1 MKFRLLV
8 QSACFVLLLF
18 FVAID
23 GNSQQLQTFT
33 IGIVTDGPMMTQPEI
48 VNIFK
53 QEIVNIAEEE
63 FTVSFPEEMIRQADN
78 TVAGV
83 NREIDFLLASGEIDL
98 ILALGPIGTAEALK
112 RRGLT
117 RPIVGTLVLDAGLV
131 KAPREDGGS
140 GVANLTYLDMQ
151 TSLGRDLDQFRKL
164 VSFKSLCILLD
175 ERDMNALP
183 EIDKFVRNIANEN
196 TIDVQLVPV
205 KESADETLANI
216 PAEIDAVF
224 VSPLW
229 RLSDD
234 EFGRLSQGLIERK
247 LPSFTMWDRRYVE
260 QGIFAGNM
268 QGNLLE
274 HIARRISV
282 TVQEILLGED
292 AATIPVAFSRGDR
305 LSINMETARAIDMY
319 PSLAIMTGADLIN
332 EKRKDISRR
341 LNLGQAVQEALHENL
356 DLAIAERQV
365 MAGEYS
371 VKEVRS
377 ILLPQ
382 VGIGAGGRVIDDDR
396 ARVGGGMNPEK
407 AWVGSATAS
416 QLIYSERGWSD
427 YRVEQFRQEGRGY
440 DRDSVRLDIMYESS
454 VAYLDTLRKK
464 SIEQIQKDNMR
475 LTQANLERAQIRL
488 DTGVAGPDELYRWQT
503 QFANDRQVVLRAESD
518 SLDAMQNLNRIL
530 HRPVAEEF
538 ILNETD
544 LSDPL
549 LMDSDKLFYYLMS
562 KPYFLTNFRTFAVSK
577 GLAAS
582 PELKLIA
589 SQVQAQERI
598 LTGSKREFW
607 LPTFSIEGDVDQLF
621 SDSGEGQRDKE
632 LTGLDDTDW
641 ALGVYARLPLIE
653 GGRKIATLKKSK
665 EDLSRLQLTRTT
677 TEERITQS
685 IQAAVNSIRASYP
698 SISLSREAAEAAN
711 RNLLLVTDSYVQG
724 IKSIIDLLDA
734 QSQSLTSELDAANAA
749 YNFLIDQMGLQ
760 RAMGFFITFMP
771 EEQKK
776 PWQDELKAA
785 IH

>member
-1 MKFRLLV
+1 MKFRLAIHPV
-8 QSACFVLLLF
+8 CFALLLF
-18 FVAID
+18 FTAID
-23 GNSQQLQTFT
+23 GYCQQQPAFT
-33 IGIVTDGPMMTQPEI
+33 IGIVTDGPIMTKPEI
-48 VNIFK
+48 TNIFK
-53 QEIVNIAEEE
+53 QEIENIAEEE
-63 FTVSFPEEMIRQADN
+63 FTVSFPEEMTRQADN

-83 NREIDFLLASGEIDL
+83 NREIDFLLASGEVDL
-98 ILALGPIGTAEALK
+98 ILALGPIATSEALK

-117 RPIVGTLVLDAGLV
+117 RPIVGTMVLDAGLV

-140 GVANLTYLDMQ
+140 GVTNLTYLDMQ
-151 TSLGRDLDQFRKL
+151 TPLGSELEQFRKL
-164 VSFKSLCILLD
+164 VPFKSLGILID
-175 ERDMNALP
+175 ERDMNAVP
-183 EIDKFVRNIANEN
+183 EIGKFVRNIANEN
-196 TIDVQLVPV
+196 TIDVLLVPV
-205 KESADETLANI
+205 KESADEALANI
-216 PAEIDAVF
+216 PVEIDAVF

-268 QGNLLE
+268 QRNLLD
-274 HIARRISV
+274 HVARRISV
-282 TVQEILLGED
+282 TIQEILLGED

-305 LSINMETARAIDMY
+305 LSVNMETARAIDIY

-365 MAGEYS
+365 MAGKYS
-371 VKEVRS
+371 VNEVRS
-377 ILLPQ
+377 VLLPQ

-396 ARVGGGMNPEK
+396 ARLGSGMNPEK
-407 AWVGSATAS
+407 AWIGSATAS
-416 QLIYSERGWSD
+416 QLIYSEKGWTD
-427 YRVEQFRQEGRGY
+427 YKVEQFRQEGRGY
-440 DRDSVRLDIMYESS
+440 DRDSVRLDIMFESS
-454 VAYLDTLRKK
+454 VAYLDTLRIK
-464 SIEQIQKDNMR
+464 SIEHIQKDNMR

-530 HRPVAEEF
+530 NRPVAEEF
-538 ILNETD
+538 VLEETD

-632 LTGLDDTDW
+632 LTGLDNTDW

-665 EDLSRLQLTRTT
+665 EDLSRLQLTRTN
-677 TEERITQS
+677 TEERITQAVLAS
-685 IQAAVNSIRASYP
+685 VNSIRASYP
-698 SISLSREAAEAAN
+698 AISLSREAAEAAK
-711 RNLLLVTDSYVQG
+711 RNLQLVTDSYVQG

-734 QSQSLTSELDAANAA
+734 QSQSLISELDAANAA

-771 EEQKK
+771 EEQKI
-776 PWQDELKAA
+776 PWQEELKAA